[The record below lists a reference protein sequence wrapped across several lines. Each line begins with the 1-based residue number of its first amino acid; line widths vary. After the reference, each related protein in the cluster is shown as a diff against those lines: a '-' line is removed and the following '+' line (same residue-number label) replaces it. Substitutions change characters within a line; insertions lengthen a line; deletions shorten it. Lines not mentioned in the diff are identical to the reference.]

1 MNMLKGAVFTGVSA
15 MRGLY
20 CRSLL
25 LLVWVMAVAIAVG
38 VLPHHG

>member
-1 MNMLKGAVFTGVSA
+1 

-25 LLVWVMAVAIAVG
+25 LLVWLMAVAISVG

>member
-1 MNMLKGAVFTGVSA
+1 MNVAKEVA

-20 CRSLL
+20 LRSLL
-25 LLVWVMAVAIAVG
+25 LLVWMMALAVAVG